1 MSAANA
7 GKYITLRGLC
17 EYISVSPATGR
28 NWLKMGKITPQLE
41 KNGAPLFTQEYVSRL
56 KKDLL
61 TGKNALLKKRRNK
74 KYVTGCSIYES
85 YITAA
90 SANIP
95 KVQQL
100 MEMVCSQGIIL
111 GEMELRALLAECA
124 LQLILQREGISA
136 PAAAKRSIAG
146 QEEIVSLAGLS
157 VSAGVN
163 VLSYYLKESFPL
175 NGYEFLVAD
184 LLSDKMGALA
194 CIEKYPRWFTV
205 EYRYEEFEDILGLLY
220 ISCKNMGNRKAAGT
234 YYTPTVVVK
243 KLINEL
249 FEAND
254 AEGKKVLDPCCGTG
268 NFLLQLPG
276 EATLDNIYGGD
287 IDCISVCIARINLA
301 LKFRAP
307 RRELLYGHICVKDY
321 LSMETAARFDYI
333 IGNPPWGYQFT
344 EDEKKRLRDKYA
356 CARGKN
362 IESYDVFTEQAIS
375 NLKCGGILSFVLPES
390 ILNVKAHMPIREFLM
405 KRSSIQYL
413 EYLGEVFDG
422 VQCPSII
429 LQLLYDS
436 QPMRCAGM
444 KVRDRECS
452 YTINRERRVRREYF
466 NFTATDEEY
475 GILQKIAQVPRRV
488 TLAGKAKFALG
499 IVTGNNKK
507 FLMNEKLYGN
517 EMILKGSD
525 IKKFRFMEGTS
536 FIAYRPELF
545 QQTAPSE
552 YYRAPQKLLYRFISN
567 QLVFAYDDRQTLS
580 LNSCNVLIPE
590 IEGLEMKY
598 ILAVLNSRVAQFYFE
613 KSFQSVKVL
622 RSHIESIPISFIGS
636 ARQQELIQIVD
647 RLIEPSQEDDIKEDY
662 EILDAAIA
670 QIYGLSQEEYQTV
683 KESVGACSFFN

>member
-1 MSAANA
+1 MSAADA
-7 GKYITLRGLC
+7 GNYITLRGLC

-28 NWLKMGKITPQLE
+28 NWLKMGKITPQIE

-61 TGKNALLKKRRNK
+61 TGKSTLLKSRRNK
-74 KYVTGCSIYES
+74 KYVTGSSIYES

-100 MEMVCSQGIIL
+100 MEMVCSQGIIFD
-111 GEMELRALLAECA
+111 EMELRALLAECA

-136 PAAAKRSIAG
+136 PAESKKSMAEQGKTIFL
-146 QEEIVSLAGLS
+146 EELS
-157 VSAGVN
+157 VPAGVN

-175 NGYEFLVAD
+175 NGYEFLIDD
-184 LLSDKMGALA
+184 LILDKKAVLSCL
-194 CIEKYPRWFTV
+194 EKYPQWFTA
-205 EYRYEEFEDILGLLY
+205 EYRYEEAEDILGLLY
-220 ISCKNMGNRKAAGT
+220 ISCKNIGKRKAAGT
-234 YYTPTVVVK
+234 YYTPTFVVK
-243 KLINEL
+243 KLITEL

-254 AEGKKVLDPCCGTG
+254 AKGKKVLDPCCGTG

-276 EATLDNIYGGD
+276 EVTLENIYGGD
-287 IDCISVCIARINLA
+287 IDHISVCIARINLA
-301 LKFRAP
+301 LKFRSP
-307 RRELLYGHICVKDY
+307 RRELLYGHICVNDY
-321 LSMETAARFDYI
+321 LSVEMAVHFDYI

-375 NLKCGGILSFVLPES
+375 NLKCGGIMSFVLPES

-429 LQLLYDS
+429 LQVLYDS

-444 KVRDRECS
+444 KVRDGEHS
-452 YTINRERRVRREYF
+452 YTITGERRICREYF

-475 GILQKIAQVPRRV
+475 GILQKIGQVPRKV
-488 TLAGKAKFALG
+488 TLAGRAKFALG

-507 FLMNEKLYGN
+507 FITDEKLNGN
-517 EMILKGSD
+517 EVILKGSD
-525 IKKFRFMEGTS
+525 IQKFRFTEGKR

-545 QQTAPSE
+545 QQTAPTE
-552 YYRAPQKLLYRFISN
+552 YYRAPRKLLYRFISD

-580 LNSCNVLIPE
+580 LNSCNVVIPE
-590 IEGLEMKY
+590 IEGLEIKY
-598 ILAVLNSRVAQFYFE
+598 VLAVLNSRVAQFYFE

-622 RSHIESIPISFIGS
+622 RSHIEQIPIPAIDRAG
-636 ARQQELIQIVD
+636 QEGIIRLTDKLIA
-647 RLIEPSQEDDIKEDY
+647 PAAADDIIKNY

-670 QIYGLSQEEYQTV
+670 QIFGLSQEEYQVV
-683 KESVGACSFFN
+683 KESVGACSFL